1 MTEQISRG
9 LYRLAKLPIVL
20 ICLLVFLIF
29 SATQLPAQSSQAA
42 AYSADAG
49 TPDTSFFYTPAELNR
64 MAERFGSSGR
74 QAYIRARFTFDLVF
88 PLVYG
93 AFLATSLSFLLGRS
107 LDEASPWRRLNL
119 IPLAAVLLDLLE
131 NASAALVMAV
141 YPRAAA
147 AGGCPGS
154 HSHTVEM
161 VIRGRKFCAPAAG
174 SLDQSAEAR
183 QLNSLT
189 VKNKRANRN

>member
-29 SATQLPAQSSQAA
+29 SATQLPAQSAQAA

-74 QAYIRARFTFDLVF
+74 QAYIGR
-88 PLVYG
+88 G
-93 AFLATSLSFLLGRS
+93 SLSTWFFR
-107 LDEASPWRRLNL
+107 WCM
-119 IPLAAVLLDLLE
+119 
-131 NASAALVMAV
+131 AL
-141 YPRAAA
+141 
-147 AGGCPGS
+147 
-154 HSHTVEM
+154 
-161 VIRGRKFCAPAAG
+161 FW
-174 SLDQSAEAR
+174 
-183 QLNSLT
+183 QLP
-189 VKNKRANRN
+189 

>member
-1 MTEQISRG
+1 MPERISRG
-9 LYRLAKLPIVL
+9 LYRLAKLPLVL

-29 SATQLPAQSSQAA
+29 SATQLPAQSAQAA

-141 YPRAAA
+141 YPAPQPLAAA
-147 AGGCPGS
+147 LAAIATPLKWVFVGGSFALLP
-154 HSHTVEM
+154 
-161 VIRGRKFCAPAAG
+161 PAAWISLRKRG
-174 SLDQSAEAR
+174 S
-183 QLNSLT
+183 
-189 VKNKRANRN
+189 